1 MIDIYGTKDC
11 PACKTAVKLCELNN
25 VEFAY
30 YDLMEEPNLMDAL
43 VTRIGGF
50 RTVPQIFNDEDH
62 IGGYEDLVDY
72 FTEDKLKIA

>member
-30 YDLMEEPNLMDAL
+30 YDLMEDPNLMDAL

-50 RTVPQIFNDEDH
+50 RTVPQIFNDEVY

>member
-43 VTRIGGF
+43 VARIGGF